1 LPVAFQ
7 NEPPEKLQ
15 AVSIDFYG
23 TPRMGFDQL
32 GKIGFQLGNA
42 QSIRTAVIMI
52 PNPPNS
58 PCIGVNRFLAF
69 PLQLEQLDMTVVQL
83 VESFGF

>member
-1 LPVAFQ
+1 
-7 NEPPEKLQ
+7 
-15 AVSIDFYG
+15 
-23 TPRMGFDQL
+23 
-32 GKIGFQLGNA
+32 
-42 QSIRTAVIMI
+42 MI